1 MNKKLN
7 FGYDMLGKYITIKLN
22 VCLTTTNLEVL
33 ECTYKEWLNF
43 YPDCY
48 KGRTRI
54 EGVLPLGSQG
64 QFQNDLQLAI
74 TRTKI
79 EKLQEIER
87 RIISDYM
94 DIDRFI
100 PNFDNPFIG

>member
-1 MNKKLN
+1 MNKLHK
-7 FGYDMLGKYITIKLN
+7 FGYDMLGKYITVKLN

-33 ECTYKEWLNF
+33 ECTYKEWLCF
-43 YPDCY
+43 YPGY

-64 QFQNDLQLAI
+64 QFQIDLQLAI
-74 TRTKI
+74 VRTKI
-79 EKLQEIER
+79 DKLRDKER
-87 RIISDYM
+87 GIVSDYM